1 MRQNFEG
8 SMLETFSIT
17 VEQLGECHSL
27 LGVMFFLTYLPSG
40 WLADRFKPKW
50 LLGLS
55 MAGTGA
61 LALWLSTAPSFEQI
75 KIIFIGWG
83 ITSGLT
89 LWGALIKSTSLLA
102 PRDQQG
108 RFFGILESGR
118 GLVEA
123 LLATIGLAV
132 FAYLLESLGSATE
145 AAMTAVVT
153 FYGFSALVLAPL
165 VVWSLHNPGE
175 AEEAAKKPTNGQFL
189 RDFTVI
195 MGNPRIWLAGLTILI
210 GYQMFWVTYSL
221 AGLLESIFELSAVT
235 VGTITVV
242 RLWMRPVG
250 GLLAGFIGDY
260 FHVVRFLAF
269 LMLAGGATLAVLPLL
284 PTTTAVIVL
293 FPLVMLIGV
302 FSYGV
307 RGIYWATLDDCDV
320 SASTRGLAVGV
331 ISLLAYT
338 PDIYVPAVQSW
349 CMETW
354 PGQTGYQVYYAIFGA
369 SSIIGFVAA
378 YRLSALA
385 RRARA
390 EVT

>member
-8 SMLETFSIT
+8 SMLETFSLT

-40 WLADRFKPKW
+40 WLADRFRPKW

-55 MAGTGA
+55 MAGTGI
-61 LALWLSTAPSFEQI
+61 LALWLSTAPSFAQI

-102 PRDQQG
+102 PHDQQG

-123 LLATIGLAV
+123 LLATIGLAI
-132 FAYLLESLGSATE
+132 FAYFLESLGSATE
-145 AAMTAVVT
+145 TALTNVVR
-153 FYGFSALVLAPL
+153 FYGFSALALAPL
-165 VVWSLHNPGE
+165 VVWSLHSPD
-175 AEEAAKKPTNGQFL
+175 EETATAPKNSGSGQML
-189 RDFTVI
+189 RDFSTL
-195 MGNPRIWLAGLTILI
+195 MANPRIWLAGLTILI

-284 PTTTAVIVL
+284 PATTAVVVL

-302 FSYGV
+302 FSYGI

-369 SSIIGFVAA
+369 SSVVGFLAA
-378 YRLSALA
+378 RRLSTLA
-385 RRARA
+385 QRARSLA
-390 EVT
+390 